1 MGSGLGNK
9 EIDNLREKCEILRK
23 KLKDSVFKLSEYAS
37 MCSCYGEAEI
47 EMEKIEIEVGEDLE
61 LEDE

>member
-1 MGSGLGNK
+1 MGSGLVNK
-9 EIDNLREKCEILRK
+9 EIDSLREKCELLRK

-37 MCSCYGEAEI
+37 MCSCYGEAEG
-47 EMEKIEIEVGEDLE
+47 ELEKIEVESNGVLE